1 MKSQFSPILFY
12 DLKNF
17 NSIILL
23 SINILL
29 HSMFVDVVYFSSFYL
44 KYCAWNF
51 LHILILSIL
60 PLYTF
65 ILVLLCIF
73 CFIIFIIILFLRFL
87 LVEVGV
93 VKHLVAALQIFI
105 DRSDYLTDERDDNS
119 MTALCL
125 AIGRL
130 VSTYFFVPFNVIFPP
145 SLSGD
150 SCVSNITFV
159 RLIFNFWF
167 KLTISLIF
175 MFIFSWSPLVSPKIT
190 KPADVYY
197 RKEIWEEIQIRFSKY
212 YRFWRMF

>member
-1 MKSQFSPILFY
+1 
-12 DLKNF
+12 
-17 NSIILL
+17 
-23 SINILL
+23 
-29 HSMFVDVVYFSSFYL
+29 MFVALVYFSSIYL
-44 KYCAWNF
+44 KYCALNF
-51 LHILILSIL
+51 LHVLILSIL

-73 CFIIFIIILFLRFL
+73 CFIIFIIILSFRFL

-145 SLSGD
+145 SLSGNTYFSD
-150 SCVSNITFV
+150 ITFF
-159 RLIFNFWF
+159 RLIFNF
-167 KLTISLIF
+167 
-175 MFIFSWSPLVSPKIT
+175 
-190 KPADVYY
+190 
-197 RKEIWEEIQIRFSKY
+197 
-212 YRFWRMF
+212 